1 MHRSCHA
8 LTPSQADTPVVSTPA
23 KGGEPVLVGLLT
35 NKAATR
41 VARSLCALRRAIA
54 TSRRLVHVEVTGP
67 TDVRDALR
75 LFAAAGVDI
84 LIVNGGDG
92 TVQMVAEALGGR
104 LWPGAPPP
112 IAVLAGGHTN
122 LIAKDL
128 GTAGDPVRVFRELM
142 TAIRTHAGRRL
153 APVRRTPI
161 RLVGG
166 GLSEPRI
173 GFFVGLAAVPRAT
186 VWVRR
191 RVQRSLVPLWLRDA
205 ASLAFL
211 AASAALGWR
220 RSPLAPVP
228 MTFVAEDGRRLAGR
242 FSVALATPLPRLLL
256 GARLFARHNGE
267 TIQFVAFTRTGPRL
281 VRALWAALRGRL
293 HLMAMPELVL
303 ERLHELT
310 VEGAADVVVD
320 GELFPLDPAQPLV
333 LETAPALTFLTFR
346 EDRS

>member
-1 MHRSCHA
+1 MQRSCHA
-8 LTPSQADTPVVSTPA
+8 PPPSQTGMPVVSTPA
-23 KGGEPVLVGLLT
+23 EGGRPALVGLLT

-41 VARSLCALRRAIA
+41 VARSLSALRTAIA
-54 TSRRLVHVEVTGP
+54 ASHRLVHVEVTGP
-67 TDVRDALR
+67 ADVRDALR

-92 TVQMVAEALGGR
+92 TVQMVAEALGRR
-104 LWPGAPPP
+104 LWPGTPPP

-128 GTAGDPVRVFRELM
+128 GTAGDPVRVFRALM
-142 TAIRTHAGRRL
+142 TTIQTKTGRRL
-153 APVRRTPI
+153 TTVRRTPI
-161 RLVGG
+161 RLAGG

-186 VWVRR
+186 MWVRR
-191 RVQRSLVPLWLRDA
+191 RVQRGLVPLWLRDA

-211 AASAALGWR
+211 AASAAFGWR

-228 MTFVAEDGRRLAGR
+228 MAFTLEDGRRLTGR
-242 FSVALATPLPRLLL
+242 FSVVLATPLPQLLL

-281 VRALWAALRGRL
+281 VRALLAALRGRL
-293 HLMAMPELVL
+293 HLMAAPELVL
-303 ERLHELT
+303 ERVRKLT
-310 VEGAADVVVD
+310 VEGAEEVVID
-320 GELFPLDPAQPLV
+320 GELFALDPMQPLV

-346 EDRS
+346 EAGS

>member
-1 MHRSCHA
+1 MHPSCHA
-8 LTPSQADTPVVSTPA
+8 PPTREAYIPVVSTPA
-23 KGGEPVLVGLLT
+23 EGVKPALVGLLT

-41 VARSLCALRRAIA
+41 VARSLGALRTAIA

-67 TDVRDALR
+67 ADVRDALR
-75 LFAAAGVDI
+75 LF
-84 LIVNGGDG
+84 
-92 TVQMVAEALGGR
+92 
-104 LWPGAPPP
+104 
-112 IAVLAGGHTN
+112 AVLAGGHTN

-128 GTAGDPVRVFRELM
+128 GTAGDPMRVFRALM
-142 TAIRTHAGRRL
+142 AAVQTTSGRRL
-153 APVRRTPI
+153 AMVQRTPI
-161 RLVGG
+161 RLSGG
-166 GLSEPRI
+166 GLSEPRV

-186 VWVRR
+186 VWVRCR
-191 RVQRSLVPLWLRDA
+191 IQRGLVPLWLRDA

-211 AASAALGWR
+211 ATSAALGWR

-228 MTFVAEDGRRLAGR
+228 MAFILEDGRRLAGG

-256 GARLFARHNGE
+256 GARLFAHHNGE
-267 TIQFVAFTRTGPRL
+267 TIQFVAFTRTGPQL

-303 ERLHELT
+303 ERLPKLA
-310 VEGAADVVVD
+310 VEGAQDVVVD

-346 EDRS
+346 EGRS